1 MVVPNIELPKSKKI
15 SMSDWS
21 VAPLSEKQIQYAAA
35 DAFAAHVLK
44 SVLNRD
50 FV

>member
-35 DAFAAHVLK
+35 DAFAVP
-44 SVLNRD
+44 VFRI
-50 FV
+50 